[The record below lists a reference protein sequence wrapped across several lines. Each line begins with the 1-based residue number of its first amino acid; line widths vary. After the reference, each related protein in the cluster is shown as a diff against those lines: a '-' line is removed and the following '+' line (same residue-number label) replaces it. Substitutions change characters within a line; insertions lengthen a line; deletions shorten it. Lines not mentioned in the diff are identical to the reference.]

1 MNKPIATMART
12 NEILAKYDLYAKK
25 NFGQNFIIEPGIVEK
40 IARLSHADEHSAVIE
55 IGPGI
60 GALTEQLARVAG
72 QVLAFEID
80 DRLIEVL
87 ADTLSDYPHVEVVH
101 QDFLEADLNATVAK
115 LKTQWNQ
122 VLVCA
127 NLPYYIT
134 TPILFK
140 IFESKADIPVI
151 TVMMQKEVA
160 DRFTAAVS
168 TKDYNAL
175 SVIVQYQ
182 YQVQTVMKIPKTIF
196 NPRPAVDS
204 AVVQFTR
211 RQPVR
216 AARDEAQFFALVKG
230 CFKQRRKT
238 LYNNIREY
246 LQDKDEASRLLN
258 EAELEPS
265 LRAETMTLDQFLD
278 LYEVTYE
285 TKSLREN

>member
-1 MNKPIATMART
+1 MDLCNPK
-12 NEILAKYDLYAKK
+12 EIKALLGRHGFRFSKQM
-25 NFGQNFIIEPGIVEK
+25 GQNFLIQPWVPRQTAEASGAGPGNGG
-40 IARLSHADEHSAVIE
+40 LE

-60 GALTEQLARVAG
+60 GALTERLARVAG

-101 QDFLEADLNATVAK
+101 QDFLEADLNATVEK

-216 AARDEAQFFALVKG
+216 TARDEAQFFALVKG

-238 LYNNIREY
+238 LYNNFREY
-246 LQDKDEASRLLN
+246 LQDKDEATRLLN
-258 EAELEPS
+258 EAGLEPS

>member
-40 IARLSHADEHSAVIE
+40 IARLSQADARSAVIE

-87 ADTLSDYPHVEVVH
+87 ADTLSDYPNVEVKH

-115 LKTQWNQ
+115 LKTQSDQ

-168 TKDYNAL
+168 TKDYIAL

-211 RQPVR
+211 KLPQR

-238 LYNNIREY
+238 LYNNFREY
-246 LQDKDEASRLLN
+246 LQDKDEAARLLK
-258 EAELEPS
+258 EAGLQPS

>member
-25 NFGQNFIIEPGIVEK
+25 NFGQNFIIEPGSVEK
-40 IARLSHADEHSAVIE
+40 IARLSQADARSAVIE

-87 ADTLSDYPHVEVVH
+87 ADTLSDYPNVEVKH

-115 LKTQWNQ
+115 LKTQSDQ

-211 RQPVR
+211 KLPQR

-230 CFKQRRKT
+230 RRKT
-238 LYNNIREY
+238 LYNNFREY
-246 LQDKDEASRLLN
+246 LQDKDEAARLLK
-258 EAELEPS
+258 EAGLQPS

>member
-40 IARLSHADEHSAVIE
+40 IARLSQADARSAVIE

-87 ADTLSDYPHVEVVH
+87 ADTLSDYPNVEVKH
-101 QDFLEADLNATVAK
+101 QDFLEADLNATVTK
-115 LKTQWNQ
+115 LKTQSDQ

-140 IFESKADIPVI
+140 IFESKADITVI

-204 AVVQFTR
+204 AVAQFTR
-211 RQPVR
+211 KLPQR

-238 LYNNIREY
+238 LYNNFREY
-246 LQDKDEASRLLN
+246 LQDKDEAARLLK
-258 EAELEPS
+258 EAGLQPS
-265 LRAETMTLDQFLD
+265 LRAEMMTLDQFLD

>member
-12 NEILAKYDLYAKK
+12 NEILEKYDLYAKK

-40 IARLSHADEHSAVIE
+40 IARLSKADEHSAVIE

-60 GALTEQLARVAG
+60 GALTEQLAHVAG

-80 DRLIEVL
+80 DRLIDVL
-87 ADTLSDYPHVEVVH
+87 ADTLSACLNVTVVH
-101 QDFLEADLNATVAK
+101 QDFLEADLNATVSQ
-115 LKTQWNQ
+115 LKTTWDQ

-160 DRFTAAVS
+160 DRFTASVS

-204 AVVQFTR
+204 AVVQFTKK
-211 RQPVR
+211 QPDR
-216 AARDEAQFFALVKG
+216 IAGDEALFFAMVKG

-238 LYNNIREY
+238 LYNNFREY
-246 LQDKDEASRLLN
+246 LQDKEEAMRLLN
-258 EAELEPS
+258 EAGLEPS

-285 TKSLREN
+285 TKSSREN

>member
-1 MNKPIATMART
+1 
-12 NEILAKYDLYAKK
+12 
-25 NFGQNFIIEPGIVEK
+25 
-40 IARLSHADEHSAVIE
+40 
-55 IGPGI
+55 
-60 GALTEQLARVAG
+60 
-72 QVLAFEID
+72 
-80 DRLIEVL
+80 
-87 ADTLSDYPHVEVVH
+87 
-101 QDFLEADLNATVAK
+101 
-115 LKTQWNQ
+115 
-122 VLVCA
+122 
-127 NLPYYIT
+127 
-134 TPILFK
+134 
-140 IFESKADIPVI
+140 
-151 TVMMQKEVA
+151 MQKEVA

-216 AARDEAQFFALVKG
+216 TARDEAQFFALVKG

-238 LYNNIREY
+238 LYNNFREY
-246 LQDKDEASRLLN
+246 LQDKDEATRLLN
-258 EAELEPS
+258 EAGLEPS